1 MKLHERMFGLAGHAR
16 IYHGLVRPFFSPM
29 YRRIAADVAGAG
41 LPPGA
46 RILDAGTGPG
56 TVPLALAR
64 AVPGARIDGV
74 DLSAEMIEEARRSAD
89 AAGVA
94 DRVTFMVADVAALPF
109 MDGEFDLIVSSMSLH
124 HWTEPAAG
132 VRELRRV
139 LRPGGR
145 MWIYDAR
152 VALGRGEVPGIA
164 SRREMVRTGRLPFR
178 LVGRLV
184 FQPAP

>member
-1 MKLHERMFGLAGHAR
+1 MNAHERMFGLAGHAR
-16 IYHGLVRPFFSPM
+16 LYHGLVRSFFTPM
-29 YRRIAADVAGAG
+29 YRRIVADVEGAG

-56 TVPLALAR
+56 RVPLALAEALPR
-64 AVPGARIDGV
+64 ARVDGV
-74 DLSAEMIEEARRSAD
+74 DLSTAMIEEARRG
-89 AAGVA
+89 AAARGLA
-94 DRVTFMVADVAALPF
+94 DRVTFTVADVGALPF
-109 MDGEFDLIVSSMSLH
+109 MDATFDLIVSSMSLH

-152 VALGRGEVPGIA
+152 IALRRGEVPGIP
-164 SRREMVRTGRLPFR
+164 SRREPVRTGRLPFR

-184 FQPAP
+184 FQVP

>member
-16 IYHGLVRPFFSPM
+16 IYHGLVRPFFTPM
-29 YRRIAADVAGAG
+29 YRRIAADVADAG
-41 LPPGA
+41 LPAGA

-56 TVPLALAR
+56 TVPLVLAK
-64 AVPGARIDGV
+64 AVPGVRIDGV
-74 DLSAEMIEEARRSAD
+74 DLSAEMIAEARQAAE
-89 AAGVA
+89 AAGVG
-94 DRVTFMVADVAALPF
+94 DRVTFTVADVAALPF

-124 HWTEPAAG
+124 HWSEPAAG
-132 VRELRRV
+132 VRDLRRV

-152 VALGRGEVPGIA
+152 MALRRGEVPGIP
-164 SRREMVRTGRLPFR
+164 SRREPVRTGRLPVR

-184 FQPAP
+184 FQAVP